1 MGISS
6 AELTSRQDELR
17 AKIIARNTDAVCDGV
32 LDVETY
38 CSLKRKIMWVQKEAP
53 VFGGGIL
60 YEDVWNGDA
69 GVLRGY
75 NSTLRWKTE
84 VSRYLLEDE
93 LKQRPLPANDKFI
106 REISKYPEDKQLS
119 ARILCCIANIN
130 VGKNPAPKSTSD
142 TRLQEIYYEWED
154 ITHKQLELYTPDI
167 IFFSGTFKLF
177 SFCDLQELWSCR
189 IVGKNDFHIYYAT
202 IGNRRTIAV
211 DCYHTGAAGRGI
223 GTYWNALGMAAY
235 ACVNL

>member
-6 AELTSRQDELR
+6 AELTIRQNELHT
-17 AKIIARNTDAVCDGV
+17 KIKERNPNAICDGV

-53 VFGGGIL
+53 VSGGGIL
-60 YEDVWNGDA
+60 YEDVWNGKT
-69 GVLRGY
+69 GVLGGY

-84 VSRYLLEDE
+84 VSRHLLEDE
-93 LKQRPLPANDKFI
+93 LKQRPLPENDKFI
-106 REISKYPEDKQLS
+106 SEISKYPSDKQLS

-130 VGKNPAPKSTSD
+130 VGKESGPNKTSD
-142 TRLQEIYYEWED
+142 TRLQNIYHKWED
-154 ITHKQLELYTPDI
+154 ITHEQLELYTPDI

-177 SFCDLQELWSCR
+177 NFSNLQELWSSR
-189 IVGKNDFHIYYAT
+189 IVGNDFHIYYAT
-202 IGNRRTIAV
+202 IGDRQTIVV

-223 GTYWNALGMAAY
+223 GTYWNALGVAACE
-235 ACVNL
+235 CVKF